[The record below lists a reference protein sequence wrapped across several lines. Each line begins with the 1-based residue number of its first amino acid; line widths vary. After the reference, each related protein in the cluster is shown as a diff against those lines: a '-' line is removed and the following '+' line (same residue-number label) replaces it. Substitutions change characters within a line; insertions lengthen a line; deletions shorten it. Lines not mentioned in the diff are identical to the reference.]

1 MSIRHKL
8 VLAFCLVAL
17 LAAGVAAYG
26 FRLISSTSTLVV
38 SLYDGPLMGVSYA
51 RSAQLDFAKA
61 RNLVEKS
68 IMLREP
74 ATPAE
79 LTAIDAAMK
88 QLAAD
93 IGVVK
98 ERMATATDFNDGVDK
113 VWPKAQDWYAAGMAY
128 LRAKGET
135 QIPLPQ
141 VIAAKANAVTKAL
154 DSIAENAS
162 AYGFNFR
169 ADAETA
175 ATRSK
180 QNLMTMGLAIVIAGL
195 SLAVGMAA
203 SFSRPIRH
211 AMAVSEEIASGNLSA
226 QIQTKRKDELGRL
239 LISLDKTRASLAHM
253 EATKERDRAEQLAI
267 LRAEIEEERQRAV
280 QTQNHAAEEQ
290 ARVGR
295 EMADL
300 ISVIAA
306 GLAALSQGDLSHR
319 LHDGIADQYRQ
330 IAADFNA
337 MAEHLEDTIG
347 SIADAADEI
356 SGASALLSGSTAD
369 LSQRTEEQASNIEQ
383 TSASMKQISTTV
395 KKNAGSAQNASQS
408 AAATREVAVRGGE
421 VVARAVEAM
430 VRIEKSSRTIADI
443 IGVIDEI
450 ARQTNLLALNAAV
463 EAARAGDAG
472 RGFAVVASEVRS
484 LAQRSAQAAKDIKD
498 LITNSNDQVQ
508 DGVDLVNK
516 AGAALKEI
524 VTSIKGFADT
534 IVEIAAAN
542 AEQASGLD
550 QVSKALAQMDNVTRQ
565 NSGLVGQN
573 AAAAQTLEHQAA
585 AMKERVAV
593 FILGRAADPAVQF
606 GAQRVSPR
614 CVDVAAA

>member
-8 VLAFCLVAL
+8 VLAFSLVAL

-26 FRLISSTSTLVV
+26 FSLISSTSTLVV

-74 ATPAE
+74 ASTAE

-93 IGVVK
+93 IDVVK
-98 ERMATATDFNDGVDK
+98 ERMGTAANFNEGINEI
-113 VWPKAQDWYAAGMAY
+113 WPKAQEWYAAGMTY

-141 VIAAKANAVTKAL
+141 VIAAKANTVTKAL

-162 AYGFNFR
+162 AYGFSFR
-169 ADAETA
+169 ADAETSA
-175 ATRSK
+175 AQSK
-180 QNLMTMGLAIVIAGL
+180 RNLMTMGLAIVIAGL
-195 SLAVGMAA
+195 VLAVGMAA

-211 AMAVSEEIASGNLSA
+211 AMAVSEEIANGNLSA
-226 QIQTKRKDELGRL
+226 EIRTKRKDELGRL
-239 LISLDKTRASLAHM
+239 LMSLDKTRASLAHM
-253 EATKERDRAEQLAI
+253 EATKERDRAEQLAM
-267 LRAEIEEERQRAV
+267 LRAQVEEERQRAV
-280 QTQNHAAEEQ
+280 QTQNSAAEEQ
-290 ARVGR
+290 ARLGR
-295 EMADL
+295 EMAEL
-300 ISVIAA
+300 IAVIAA
-306 GLAALSQGDLSHR
+306 GLEALSRGDLSHR
-319 LHDGIADQYRQ
+319 LRDGIADQYRQ
-330 IAADFNA
+330 IASDFNS

-356 SGASALLSGSTAD
+356 SGASALLSTSTAD
-369 LSQRTEEQASNIEQ
+369 LSQRTGEQASNIEQ
-383 TSASMKQISTTV
+383 TSASMRQISTTV
-395 KKNAGSAQNASQS
+395 KKNAENAQNASQS

-421 VVARAVEAM
+421 IVAQAVEAM
-430 VRIEKSSRTIADI
+430 VKIDQSSRTIADI

-463 EAARAGDAG
+463 EAARAGEAG

-484 LAQRSAQAAKDIKD
+484 LAQRSAQAAKDIKG
-498 LITNSNDQVQ
+498 LITNSNGQVQ

-516 AGAALKEI
+516 AGTALKEI
-524 VTSIKGFADT
+524 VTSIKSFADT
-534 IVEIAAAN
+534 IAQIAAAN
-542 AEQASGLD
+542 AEQASGLER
-550 QVSKALAQMDNVTRQ
+550 VNRSLAQMDDVTRQ

-573 AAAAQTLEHQAA
+573 AAAAQTLELQAV

-593 FILGRAADPAVQF
+593 FNLKQVSDPAVQF
-606 GAQRVSPR
+606 RADRASLRLVGGA
-614 CVDVAAA
+614 VA